1 MTSQLR
7 RSVTSAVVAVMSAGL
22 GACGALLI
30 TQDQAARHGPSTSA
44 ASLHVQAVYDK
55 LEPSIV
61 DVAASLRYDG
71 ETAEGTGLI
80 INAADG
86 LVLTNNHVIR
96 DATSVTVTLT
106 SDGRR
111 FPARI
116 VGTDA
121 PADVS
126 LLQLQGATGLVT
138 VPVGNSDAV
147 TTGTP
152 VVAIGNQAGV
162 GGAPTAG
169 PGIISGT
176 GQTIQAN
183 DASSGFTEVLHDM
196 LQTSARIAP
205 GDSGGPLANAAGQ
218 VIGMITAVGSGAPA
232 TAGYAIPVDDAL
244 AAARLIAVG
253 HPAPGVIIGPLGFL
267 GVVVP
272 SSAASDPRTQIHEH
286 SPRTSLPSS
295 PPSTRAPCL
304 QTSAAAGVPA
314 AIAPA
319 HSGALVQGVL
329 CGTGAAAAG
338 LAPGDVITRAAGRP
352 VTSPRALT
360 AIVGGRR
367 PGTFI
372 SVTWVRP
379 SGARHTSLVLLDP
392 APAQ

>member
-1 MTSQLR
+1 MQEWFGYCPGKDDHVTFLLR
-7 RSVTSAVVAVMSAGL
+7 RSVSSAVVAVISAGL
-22 GACGALLI
+22 GACGGLLLA
-30 TQDQAARHGPSTSA
+30 QDQAPRQGPSGSA
-44 ASLHVQAVYDK
+44 ASLHVQAVYNR

-71 ETAEGTGLI
+71 ETAEGTGFV

-126 LLQLQGATGLVT
+126 LLQLQGATGLVAA
-138 VPVGNSDAV
+138 PVGNSDAV

-162 GGAPTAG
+162 GGAPTVA
-169 PGIISGT
+169 PGVISGT

-183 DASSGFTEVLHDM
+183 DASSGFSEVLHDM

-205 GDSGGPLANAAGQ
+205 GDSGGPLADAAGQ
-218 VIGMITAVGSGAPA
+218 IVGMDTAAGSGAPA
-232 TAGYAIPVDDAL
+232 TAGYAIPIDDAL
-244 AAARLIAVG
+244 AAARLIAAG
-253 HPAPGVIIGPLGFL
+253 HPAPGVIIGTLGFL

-272 SSAASDPRTQIHEH
+272 SSAAPDPRTQIHEH
-286 SPRTSLPSS
+286 APRTSLPPSR
-295 PPSTRAPCL
+295 PSTPAPCL

-314 AIAPA
+314 AIAPV

-352 VTSPRALT
+352 VTSPDALT
-360 AIVGGRR
+360 AIMGDR
-367 PGTFI
+367 
-372 SVTWVRP
+372 
-379 SGARHTSLVLLDP
+379 
-392 APAQ
+392 